1 MAKTIKQIADEL
13 NVNKQRVYRYIKKNH
28 ITEAHQKN
36 GVMYYDEN
44 AQKQITSYFR
54 RVELENITSEKS
66 LASAS
71 FDVLLKQSE
80 MLKNELE
87 AKNEQIAQLQKLLD
101 QQQQLN
107 AMTAQKLEMLEQK
120 EAAEVLPPENK
131 EKLWWQFWK

>member
-54 RVELENITSEKS
+54 RVEIENITSEKS

-120 EAAEVLPPENK
+120 EADEVPPQENK
-131 EKLWWQFWK
+131 EKPWWQFWK

>member
-71 FDVLLKQSE
+71 FDVILKQSE

>member
-66 LASAS
+66 LASA
-71 FDVLLKQSE
+71 
-80 MLKNELE
+80 
-87 AKNEQIAQLQKLLD
+87 
-101 QQQQLN
+101 
-107 AMTAQKLEMLEQK
+107 
-120 EAAEVLPPENK
+120 
-131 EKLWWQFWK
+131 

>member
-44 AQKQITSYFR
+44 AQKQIISYFK

-71 FDVLLKQSE
+71 FDVILKQSE

-120 EAAEVLPPENK
+120 EAAKVLPPENK

>member
-54 RVELENITSEKS
+54 MVELENITSEKT

-71 FDVLLKQSE
+71 FDVILKQSE